1 MPAAAAVHETL
12 APAAGGGAGAQAA
25 ASIQTQ
31 KVSLRVEAEEGVE
44 WDHLRGGEGEATRV
58 RGLTSKSSSKRK
70 ALEAAEAAE
79 GEGGGGGGGGS
90 GGGAAVAAFH
100 PCKSVLLSRALGAA
114 LAVTRGDAQAVTRS
128 DLPSSA
134 LHSRE

>member
-1 MPAAAAVHETL
+1 MHETV
-12 APAAGGGAGAQAA
+12 APAAGGGAEAQAT
-25 ASIQTQ
+25 ASIETK

-44 WDHLRGGEGEATRV
+44 WGHFKGGEGEATRV
-58 RGLTSKSSSKRK
+58 RGLISKSSSKRK

-79 GEGGGGGGGGS
+79 GERGGKGGGGS
-90 GGGAAVAAFH
+90 GGGAAAASFH

-134 LHSRE
+134 SHSRE